1 MICLCDVLPLAGN
14 QSYKFSFLP
23 AVPITFCFP
32 LLFSYIYFDIFDFLT
47 CRILAHRQYLLRI
60 ERKCIMVTWL
70 DALTFIH
77 CSLDWG
83 PVCFHVHIEFNS
95 SIFLL
100 EPWHRRVWKD
110 PYTIT
115 LLVSFRLLQTE
126 FRNLRRNFALWWYC
140 LTRLVL
146 SCENPLSFSFDEV
159 MPLIWRYL
167 LEHQVY
173 CLWTRDFHLF
183 ISFRNEKNSL

>member
-1 MICLCDVLPLAGN
+1 MHYIDVARRLNFYTLFLRLSSGLP
-14 QSYKFSFLP
+14 SCP
-23 AVPITFCFP
+23 W
-32 LLFSYIYFDIFDFLT
+32 
-47 CRILAHRQYLLRI
+47 
-60 ERKCIMVTWL
+60 CI
-70 DALTFIH
+70 
-77 CSLDWG
+77 SQ
-83 PVCFHVHIEFNS
+83 FH
-95 SIFLL
+95 FLL

-146 SCENPLSFSFDEV
+146 SCENPLSFSFGEA

-167 LEHQVY
+167 LENQVY
-173 CLWTRDFHLF
+173 WLWSRDFHLF
-183 ISFRNEKNSL
+183 ISFRNEKTLCKMNSKVQVGFLRILNGL